1 MRGEEQQENHMT
13 TDCQENNSPK
23 KQESKCANHSCLKLA
38 NKKDLLTILLD
49 KAHLNIVICQWGAN
63 HDILR

>member
-38 NKKDLLTILLD
+38 NKKRP
-49 KAHLNIVICQWGAN
+49 LNNIIGQGAP
-63 HDILR
+63 